1 MKHTTSTIFNRR
13 VLKTVL
19 STAVALSIGLGVN
32 SYADAASATSI
43 STAKVLVPIA
53 ISKTRDLAFGSFAP
67 GVGGTI
73 TVSTSGA
80 RTKSG
85 TILSSIGVAPSAAQF
100 AVTGDGVSTYS
111 ISFTNT
117 PLASTATPGDVMPL
131 AIFSDFT
138 GGNATTGTVATNGGT
153 LTAGAQTIYVG
164 GTATVGAS
172 QPFHADYAAN
182 IIVAVEY
189 N

>member
-1 MKHTTSTIFNRR
+1 MNHTTSAILNRR
-13 VLKTVL
+13 LLKVVI
-19 STAVALSIGLGVN
+19 STAVAFSAGFGVN
-32 SYADAASATSI
+32 SYADAATATSVA
-43 STAKVLVPIA
+43 SAKVLVPIA

-67 GVGGTI
+67 GVGGTV

-85 TILSSIGVAPSAAQF
+85 TILSNIGVTPSAAQF

-117 PLASTATPGDVMPL
+117 ALASTATPGDSMAL

-138 GGNATTGTVATNGGT
+138 AGNATSGSVATNGGT
-153 LTAGAQTIYVG
+153 LSSGAQTIYVG
-164 GTATVGAS
+164 GTATVSPTQAI
-172 QPFHADYAAN
+172 HADYAAN
-182 IIVAVEY
+182 VVVAVEY